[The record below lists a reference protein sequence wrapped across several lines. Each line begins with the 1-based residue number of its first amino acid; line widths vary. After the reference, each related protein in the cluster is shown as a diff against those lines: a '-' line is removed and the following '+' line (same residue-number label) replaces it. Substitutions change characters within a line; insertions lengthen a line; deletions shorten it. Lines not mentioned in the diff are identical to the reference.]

1 MDATFEELGLVPV
14 LVAALQKTG
23 ITTPTE
29 IQKKAIPIAL
39 RNQDV
44 VGQSETGTGKTLAYL
59 LPMFQKVD
67 TTQRQMQAI
76 VLVPT
81 HELAIQIQ
89 RQVEA
94 LAVNSGMEVTA
105 TPIIGEV
112 NIIRQIEKLKEKP
125 HIIVGSPGR
134 ILELIQKRKL
144 SAHTIKTIVI
154 DEADRLLDKNN
165 IEAVKAIIKSTLKER
180 QLLFYSASISQN
192 TLSVTQE
199 IMKEPVFV
207 KATERVA
214 VASTIS
220 HAYVVTEHRDKIET
234 LRKLLRSIGPKRAL
248 IFVNRSEEVEITA
261 TKLKYHGLE
270 VEGIHS
276 SSVKNDRKKALEDF
290 RAGRIQC
297 LVATDVAARGLD
309 IQGVTHI
316 FNLDMPE
323 KSQDYLHRAGR
334 TGRAGEKGTTISL
347 VTPREIP
354 LVRDYA
360 KFFKIPIPAK
370 VLYRGKFMDCIHPR
384 STVRKPATDKIL
396 QKTGKVV
403 TKSREIS
410 PT

>member
-1 MDATFEELGLVPV
+1 MDISFEELGLDPA
-14 LVAALQKTG
+14 LIAALQKVG

-39 RNQDV
+39 KNQDV

-59 LPMFQKVD
+59 LPIFQKLD

-94 LAVNSGMEVTA
+94 LAVNSGLEVTA

-112 NIIRQIEKLKEKP
+112 NITRQIEKLKEKP

-154 DEADRLLDKNN
+154 DEADRLSDKNN
-165 IEAVKAIIKSTLKER
+165 IEAVKAIIKSTLKDR
-180 QLLFYSASISQN
+180 QLLFFSASISQN
-192 TLSVTQE
+192 TLSVAQE
-199 IMKEPVFV
+199 LMKEPVV
-207 KATERVA
+207 AKATERVA

-220 HAYVVTEHRDKIET
+220 HVYVVTEHRDKIET
-234 LRKLLRSIGPKRAL
+234 LRKLLRIPGTKRAL

-261 TKLKYHGLE
+261 TKLKYHGLA

-276 SSVKNDRKKALEDF
+276 SSVKIDRKKALEDF
-290 RAGRIQC
+290 RAGKTQC

-309 IQGVTHI
+309 IQGVTHV

-334 TGRAGEKGTTISL
+334 TGRAGAEGTTVSL

-354 LVRDYA
+354 LVRDYEN
-360 KFFKIPIPAK
+360 FFKIHIEAK
-370 VLYRGKFMDCIHPR
+370 VLYMGKLMDRRQPRG
-384 STVRKPATDKIL
+384 TLRKPE
-396 QKTGKVV
+396 TGKTLPKAEKVLKIRK
-403 TKSREIS
+403 TS
-410 PT
+410 PK

>member
-1 MDATFEELGLVPV
+1 MDISFEELGLDPA
-14 LVAALQKTG
+14 LIAALQKVG

-39 RNQDV
+39 KNQDV

-59 LPMFQKVD
+59 LPIFQKLD

-94 LAVNSGMEVTA
+94 LAVNSGLEVTA

-112 NIIRQIEKLKEKP
+112 NITRQIEKLKEKP

-154 DEADRLLDKNN
+154 DEADRLSDKNN
-165 IEAVKAIIKSTLKER
+165 IEAVKAIIKSTLKDR
-180 QLLFYSASISQN
+180 QLLFFSASISQN
-192 TLSVTQE
+192 TLSVAQE
-199 IMKEPVFV
+199 LMKEPVV
-207 KATERVA
+207 AKATERVA

-220 HAYVVTEHRDKIET
+220 HVYVVTEHRDKIET
-234 LRKLLRSIGPKRAL
+234 LRKLLRIPGTKRAL

-261 TKLKYHGLE
+261 TKLKYHGLA

-276 SSVKNDRKKALEDF
+276 SSVKIDRKKALEDF
-290 RAGRIQC
+290 RAGKTQC

-309 IQGVTHI
+309 IQGVTHV

-334 TGRAGEKGTTISL
+334 TGRAGAEGTTVSL

-354 LVRDYA
+354 LVRDYEN
-360 KFFKIPIPAK
+360 FFKIHIEAK
-370 VLYRGKFMDCIHPR
+370 VLYMGKLMDRRQPRG
-384 STVRKPATDKIL
+384 TLRKPE
-396 QKTGKVV
+396 TGKTLPKAEKVL
-403 TKSREIS
+403 KSRKTS
-410 PT
+410 PK

>member
-1 MDATFEELGLVPV
+1 MDISFEELGLDPA
-14 LVAALQKTG
+14 LIAALQKVG

-39 RNQDV
+39 KNQDV

-59 LPMFQKVD
+59 LPIFQKLD

-94 LAVNSGMEVTA
+94 LAVNSGLEVTA

-112 NIIRQIEKLKEKP
+112 NITRQIEKLKEKP

-154 DEADRLLDKNN
+154 DEADRLSDKNN
-165 IEAVKAIIKSTLKER
+165 IEAVKAIIKSTLKDR
-180 QLLFYSASISQN
+180 QLLFFSASISQN
-192 TLSVTQE
+192 TLSVAQE
-199 IMKEPVFV
+199 LMKQPVV
-207 KATERVA
+207 AKATERVA

-220 HAYVVTEHRDKIET
+220 HVYVVTEHRDKIET
-234 LRKLLRSIGPKRAL
+234 LRKLLRIPGTKRAL

-261 TKLKYHGLE
+261 TKLKYHGLA

-276 SSVKNDRKKALEDF
+276 SSVKIDRKKALEDF
-290 RAGRIQC
+290 RAGKTQC

-309 IQGVTHI
+309 IQGVTHV

-334 TGRAGEKGTTISL
+334 TGRAGAEGTTVSL

-354 LVRDYA
+354 LVRDYEN
-360 KFFKIPIPAK
+360 FFKIHIEAK
-370 VLYRGKFMDCIHPR
+370 VLYMGKLMDRRQPRG
-384 STVRKPATDKIL
+384 TLRKPE
-396 QKTGKVV
+396 TGKTLPKAEKVLKIRK
-403 TKSREIS
+403 TS
-410 PT
+410 PK